1 MVESS
6 CFETLWQRFAER
18 LERGCADPIQPET
31 LVVPAA
37 GWESYLTRRV
47 VERLGCWGNYQ
58 FYTQGQWMERVLR
71 RTLGDAAVP
80 RRDVTAMTWQI
91 ASALDELSPTP
102 GFESVRRYIQHDG
115 RIDPMRK
122 FPLAEQIARLFD
134 QYIVYRPALIDAWNA
149 GLDSDDGS
157 ACEHAAWQG
166 TLWRAIRDP
175 LHLQPLR
182 SVVQQLIPALQADAS
197 SLPARV
203 SVWLCS
209 GVWPVFVDC
218 LRAISPHCDLTLYN
232 LMPTDAFD
240 NPQPLVQSW
249 GVLSQERRELLSEES
264 QSPAATGCERV
275 EADTLL
281 HRVQT
286 GIRTGDM
293 PSLSADASMQFH
305 SAHGPQREV
314 EILRNQLRDAM
325 EKLPHARCEDVV
337 VLCCDLETY
346 APYIE
351 AVFGA
356 TRGGTDHIPYQIA
369 GRSPR
374 RTRPIID
381 TFFRLLTV
389 LQGRFGA
396 SEVMDLLS
404 SGAMIETLDLS
415 GDDVGLFRQWVQDSG
430 IRWGTAA
437 SQRID
442 EGVGASPLNTWK
454 FGLERLLMGY
464 AMPPG
469 GGQRVG
475 HIVALDR
482 GSGLR
487 SEAIGRFGQIIE
499 GLSAARSQVRGSRSV
514 MEWQEVLTSLV
525 QTYIQPHPDTIGTQC
540 VLDAIDQLA
549 RCAKAAGVDEPIELP
564 LLIEML
570 EGLIEQSLAGRP
582 FRLGGVTFCNIT
594 AMRSLRFEVVAIL
607 GANDDVLP
615 RTDRPVGFD
624 LMNGRRQRGD
634 RSLRLEDKHLFLE
647 AILAAGE
654 RLIVTWQGQNTKDH
668 RRQPASSMVEELL
681 DALDLRDEIVVRH
694 PLQPFSQNYFNG
706 QDPRLVSYDKTSF
719 AVAQKLAEPR
729 QTTRPSPVVGA
740 GDEAAQSRE
749 PISRRELRQMLE
761 SPWTRYLQAVD
772 AGSPD
777 EVDALCDREVQLLDP
792 LEQWQ
797 LGDAVLQA
805 TYGGEDVAELVD
817 RLRDAGELPA
827 GALGDVVADEFRGQA
842 TSLVTAASKYA
853 ASVAT
858 ERIEVA
864 VGDVTVADELPGVFA
879 DGLCKINYSKQ
890 STKTELRMWLD
901 HLLLTLARPEQSV
914 VSRLITRAPR
924 NKSGVKLLCL
934 PAVGQD
940 EARAYL
946 ESLVGWQAVSSV
958 APLPWFGAC
967 VAPAF
972 TAQKKGGD
980 PLAVARAEFTTQA
993 FGSSRPSPSE
1003 TPSVV
1008 LAFDGRDPLAMT
1020 CGDVGMAD
1028 TGNLFLRLV
1037 SDLYTPFAPYKDQR
1051 SAVAKALAKGGA
1063 S

>member
-18 LERGCADPIQPET
+18 LEQGCADPIQPET

-37 GWESYLTRRV
+37 GWESYLTRRT
-47 VERLGCWGNYQ
+47 VEQFGCWGNYQ
-58 FYTQGQWMERVLR
+58 FFTQGQWMDRVLR
-71 RTLGDAAVP
+71 RTLGDTAVP
-80 RRDVTAMTWQI
+80 RRDVTAMTWQV
-91 ASALDELSPTP
+91 AAELDTLSDAP
-102 GFESVRRYIQHDG
+102 GFQSVQRYIRGDG
-115 RIDPMRK
+115 KIDPKRK

-134 QYIVYRPALIDAWNA
+134 QYIVYRPGLIDAWNA

-157 ACEHAAWQG
+157 TCEHAAWQG
-166 TLWRAIRDP
+166 TLWRAVREP
-175 LHLQPLR
+175 LHLQALR
-182 SVVQQLIPALQADAS
+182 PVVQQLTPALQADAS
-197 SLPARV
+197 SLPARI

-232 LMPTDAFD
+232 LMPTDALEA
-240 NPQPLVQSW
+240 PHPLVQSW
-249 GVLSQERRELLSEES
+249 GVLSHERRQLLSEES
-264 QSPAATGCERV
+264 AATCCEV
-275 EADTLL
+275 PGAESLL
-281 HRVQT
+281 HRLQD
-286 GIRTGDM
+286 GIRTGTASD
-293 PSLSADASMQFH
+293 LSTDASMQFH

-314 EILRNQLRDAM
+314 EILRDQLRDAM
-325 EKLPHARCEDVV
+325 EQLSDVRCEEVV

-351 AVFGA
+351 AVFGQ
-356 TRGGTDHIPYQIA
+356 TRGGADHIPFQIA

-389 LQGRFGA
+389 LQGRFAA
-396 SEVMDLLS
+396 SEVMDLLA
-404 SGAMIETLDLS
+404 SGAMIETLGLS

-430 IRWGTAA
+430 IRWGTTA
-437 SQRID
+437 SQRSD
-442 EGVGASPLNTWK
+442 EGAGASRLNTWK

-487 SEAIGRFGQIIE
+487 SQAIGRFGQIIE
-499 GLSAARSQVRGSRSV
+499 GLATARSQVRGARSV
-514 MEWQEVLTSLV
+514 ADWQDVLTSLV
-525 QTYIQPHPDTIGTQC
+525 KAYIQPHPDTIGTQC

-549 RCAKAAGVDEPIELP
+549 RCAEAAGVDEAIELP
-564 LLIEML
+564 LLMEML

-594 AMRSLRFEVVAIL
+594 AMRSLRFEVVAVL

-615 RTDRPVGFD
+615 RTDRAVGFD
-624 LMNGRRQRGD
+624 LMNGHRELGD

-647 AILAAGE
+647 AILSAGE
-654 RLIVTWQGQNTKDH
+654 RFIVTWQGQNARDNCQ
-668 RRQPASSMVEELL
+668 QPASSVVEELL
-681 DALDLRDEIVVRH
+681 DTLGLRDELVVRH
-694 PLQPFSQNYFNG
+694 PLQAFSQNYFNG
-706 QDPRLVSYDKTSF
+706 SDPRLVSYDKTSF
-719 AVAQKLAEPR
+719 SVAQKLAEPR
-729 QTTRPSPVVGA
+729 QATRPSPVMGA
-740 GDEAAQSRE
+740 EKEAAPARE
-749 PISRRELRQMLE
+749 SISRRELRQMLE

-777 EVDALCDREVQLLDP
+777 EIDALRDREVQLLDP

-817 RLRDAGELPA
+817 RFRDAGELPA
-827 GALGDVVADEFRGQA
+827 GALGEVVADEFCEQA
-842 TSLVTAASKYA
+842 KSLVSKAREYATA
-853 ASVAT
+853 VTT
-858 ERIEVA
+858 ERVEIL
-864 VGDVTVADELPGVFA
+864 VGDVMVGDELPGVFA
-879 DGLCKINYSKQ
+879 EGLCQISYSKQ
-890 STKTELRMWLD
+890 SVKTELRMWLD
-901 HLLLTLARPEQSV
+901 HLLLTLARPERPV
-914 VSRLITRAPR
+914 VSRLITRAPS

-934 PAVGQD
+934 PAVGQED
-940 EARAYL
+940 ARTYL
-946 ESLVGWQAVSSV
+946 ESLVRWQAVSSQ

-967 VAPAF
+967 AAPVYA
-972 TAQKKGGD
+972 AQKKGAD
-980 PLAVARAEFTTQA
+980 PIAVARAEFTTQA
-993 FGSSRPSPSE
+993 FGSSQPSPSE

-1020 CGDVGMAD
+1020 CQDVGMAD
-1028 TGNLFLRLV
+1028 PGNLFLRLV
-1037 SDLYTPFAPYKDQR
+1037 ADIYAPFAPYKDQR